1 MLFIDVSMQK
11 EIHTLLDDQNEVLLH
26 KVISLLPSP
35 TILALLPGSRGNNRV
50 RRGERAGVDGA
61 GSPVAL
67 AGR

>member
-1 MLFIDVSMQK
+1 MLFIAVSTQK

-35 TILALLPGSRGNNRV
+35 TTPALLPGSRGNNRG
-50 RRGERAGVDGA
+50 RQGECAGVGGA

-67 AGR
+67 AG